1 MYFCLFVHDPISFL
15 TNEDNEIFTQYDKE
29 FNQTNNF
36 SQFELFDILPHLNQ
50 TMKLLLYDCNIF
62 N

>member
-36 SQFELFDILPHLNQ
+36 SKFELFDILL
-50 TMKLLLYDCNIF
+50 I
-62 N
+62 